1 MMSRMISLAL
11 ISLNL
16 TLSSCDTCR
25 FDCEVS
31 NFLKNSNYEQCDSC
45 IFELHSVTEFE
56 WDSVY
61 IFNEFVSGE
70 EISEFIG
77 TDCHCFTVDESMERI
92 IFTHNGKIV
101 FSDEYYDI
109 STVQFKS
116 IVPNEYPIHF
126 SKKNA
131 VFHVSRFNLGQM
143 EVYDLLP
150 VSGQ

>member
-1 MMSRMISLAL
+1 MSKMVSLAL
-11 ISLNL
+11 ISIALS
-16 TLSSCDTCR
+16 LSSCDTCR

-31 NFLKNSNYEQCDSC
+31 NFLKKSNYAQCDSC
-45 IFELHSVTEFE
+45 TFELRSVTTFQ

-61 IFNEFVSGE
+61 VFNEFVSGE

-77 TDCHCFTVDESMERI
+77 IDCHCFTVDESMERV

-109 STVQFKS
+109 SSIQFKS
-116 IVPNEYPIHF
+116 IVPNEYPIRF
-126 SKKNA
+126 SNEDA
-131 VFHVSRFNLGQM
+131 VFHVNRFNLGQL
-143 EVYDLLP
+143 EVYDLSP